1 MFGVNHPN
9 TILSL
14 NNLAAAYAKLGDYNK
29 AMELYEQ
36 TYNKACDIFGEDHP
50 QTFIAENNMAT
61 VYSNAGDYK
70 KASHFYARLYHKQK
84 EVLGKKHPDTL
95 QSRINLADSR
105 KKYLKSKYP
114 NYRRKNL

>member
-1 MFGVNHPN
+1 
-9 TILSL
+9 
-14 NNLAAAYAKLGDYNK
+14 
-29 AMELYEQ
+29 MELYEQ

-84 EVLGKKHPDTL
+84 EVLEKNILILCNLELTL
-95 QSRINLADSR
+95 QIHV
-105 KKYLKSKYP
+105 
-114 NYRRKNL
+114 KNI

>member
-1 MFGVNHPN
+1 
-9 TILSL
+9 
-14 NNLAAAYAKLGDYNK
+14 
-29 AMELYEQ
+29 
-36 TYNKACDIFGEDHP
+36 
-50 QTFIAENNMAT
+50 MAT

-70 KASHFYARLYHKQK
+70 KASHLYARLYHKQK

-105 KKYLKSKYP
+105 KKYLKSKYA